1 MVKQASDA
9 CRENSSN
16 VKLYKN
22 FKEVTS
28 IKTNYAA
35 EGLSG
40 GTLLGVRGSD
50 FVCFYDWA
58 SGKVCVDSSTVS
70 ACQLAGC
77 HEALSLNL
85 NLVCKL
91 CRLDWIAVT
100 AVLYNDMYQKQ
111 FKIMPERMTSATQ
124 AVHLLQLHLQPQ
136 SMQ

>member
-1 MVKQASDA
+1 MLTPASDA

-50 FVCFYDWA
+50 FVCFYDWT
-58 SGKVCVDSSTVS
+58 SGKVGPDF
-70 ACQLAGC
+70 QLSQVASWQDTLKPY
-77 HEALSLNL
+77 H
-85 NLVCKL
+85 
-91 CRLDWIAVT
+91 
-100 AVLYNDMYQKQ
+100 
-111 FKIMPERMTSATQ
+111 
-124 AVHLLQLHLQPQ
+124 QP
-136 SMQ
+136 

>member
-1 MVKQASDA
+1 MKQAVDA
-9 CRENSSN
+9 CRENSSS

-58 SGKVCVDSSTVS
+58 SGKVGPTSFTVS
-70 ACQLAGC
+70 GCQLAGSIC
-77 HEALSLNL
+77 TR
-85 NLVCKL
+85 V
-91 CRLDWIAVT
+91 
-100 AVLYNDMYQKQ
+100 
-111 FKIMPERMTSATQ
+111 
-124 AVHLLQLHLQPQ
+124 
-136 SMQ
+136 